1 MKVLLLVLNQVN
13 KLDEVINAL
22 KKDCQ
27 QEGTVFDST
36 QTNDVAVPEEEVS
49 YFKSLRRY
57 LNPERAPSK
66 VLLYFVSNEKVSQ
79 VRATLEK
86 TISEKDGEYAFINAD

>member
-22 KKDCQ
+22 KKDWQ

-79 VRATLEK
+79 IRATLEK